1 MTELKV
7 FENEQFG
14 KLSVMVIKEEPWFI
28 AKQITEILGY
38 KDAESMTRRLD
49 EDEKMLLTID
59 IAKSLQIVGFDIP
72 TRGMTMI
79 NESGLYSAILGSSKT
94 EAKPFKKWITSDLL
108 PTIRKTANTLK
119 SIEYR
124 GYMDGLVFSRDG
136 KPITTSTILCEY
148 TGKQHKHILRD
159 IRDEIAEL
167 KNISPNL
174 DTSLII
180 NDFKEVFYLDSY
192 GREQIE
198 YELGE
203 MATMQVLLKYSAE
216 NRAKFI
222 ITFNKM
228 RQAIN
233 NMFKAKIIDSVLPQD
248 SRLRQYVYVIKN
260 PLNETVKIGVAQ
272 DVDKRIKQLQTG
284 AGIELELIYK
294 SLICSNA
301 FSIENDVHK
310 EFDEYRT
317 FGEWFKI
324 NPSTVI
330 NFLETKTYVLNSEYS
345 GMLSLL

>member
-7 FENEQFG
+7 LNEQDICGKNFKIYGTVDEPLFLAKDIAELIEHSDVSTMLKMVDENE
-14 KLSVMVIKEEPWFI
+14 KLTQTLFVSGQNRKVWMVTEDGMYEILMKSDKPI
-28 AKQITEILGY
+28 AKELKSQIKVIL
-38 KDAESMTRRLD
+38 K
-49 EDEKMLLTID
+49 
-59 IAKSLQIVGFDIP
+59 
-72 TRGMTMI
+72 
-79 NESGLYSAILGSSKT
+79 
-94 EAKPFKKWITSDLL
+94 
-108 PTIRKTANTLK
+108 TIRKTANTLK

-124 GYMDGLVFSRDG
+124 GYIDGLVFSRDG

-148 TGKQHKHILRD
+148 TGKQHKHVLRD

-174 DTSLII
+174 DTFLII

>member
-1 MTELKV
+1 MTELKLLNEQDICGKNFKIYGTV
-7 FENEQFG
+7 DEPLFLAKDIAELIEHSDVSTMLKMVDENE
-14 KLSVMVIKEEPWFI
+14 KLTQTLFVSGQNRKVWMVTEDGMYEVLMQSRKPI
-28 AKQITEILGY
+28 AKE
-38 KDAESMTRRLD
+38 
-49 EDEKMLLTID
+49 
-59 IAKSLQIVGFDIP
+59 
-72 TRGMTMI
+72 
-79 NESGLYSAILGSSKT
+79 
-94 EAKPFKKWITSDLL
+94 FKKQVKVILK
-108 PTIRKTANTLK
+108 TIRKTSNTLK

-124 GYMDGLVFSRDG
+124 GYIDGLVFSRDG

-148 TGKQHKHILRD
+148 TGKQHKHVLRD